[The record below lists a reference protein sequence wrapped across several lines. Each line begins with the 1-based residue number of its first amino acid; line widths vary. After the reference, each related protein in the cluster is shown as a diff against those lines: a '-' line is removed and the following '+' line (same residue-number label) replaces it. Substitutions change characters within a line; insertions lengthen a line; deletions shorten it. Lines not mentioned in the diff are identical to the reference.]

1 MSNIKQA
8 YIDMQT
14 QLVEGKYEAQQLKKL
29 LGMTKTMMKEVDTLY
44 KKGED
49 KYDIVDQITTM
60 NDSLIKLRDSI
71 LRAAKVNP
79 RS

>member
-29 LGMTKTMMKEVDTLY
+29 LGMTKAMMKEVDTLY